1 MRTHAPGQLE
11 LFSDGARAIAA
22 AKTVT
27 RPLPDESRLQAKL
40 DDARQR
46 LRNLVIIGL
55 RPGLSEEMR
64 ASVRKVES
72 WTRAEVRVHFGMLEH
87 VRARRRGPG

>member
-1 MRTHAPGQLE
+1 MRAPAPQQLE
-11 LFSDGARAIAA
+11 LFADGPRAIAA

-27 RPLPDESRLQAKL
+27 RPLPDESRLQGKL

-46 LRNLVIIGL
+46 LRNLVIMGL
-55 RPGLSEEMR
+55 RPGLSEETR

-72 WTRAEVRVHFGMLEH
+72 WTRAEVKVHFRMRWNTFELGAA
-87 VRARRRGPG
+87 V

>member
-1 MRTHAPGQLE
+1 LPKLRAL
-11 LFSDGARAIAA
+11 SDGTRAVAA
-22 AKTVT
+22 AKSAT
-27 RPLPDESRLQAKL
+27 RPLRDESRLQAKL

-64 ASVRKVES
+64 ASVHY
-72 WTRAEVRVHFGMLEH
+72 A
-87 VRARRRGPG
+87 

>member
-1 MRTHAPGQLE
+1 VRKPQQLE
-11 LFSDGARAIAA
+11 LFTDGARAIAA
-22 AKTVT
+22 AKRVT
-27 RPLPDESRLQAKL
+27 RPLPDELGLQAKL

-72 WTRAEVRVHFGMLEH
+72 WTRAELKVHFRLLEN
-87 VRARRRGPG
+87 VRERRHGLE

>member
-1 MRTHAPGQLE
+1 MRAPAPQQLE
-11 LFSDGARAIAA
+11 LFTDGARAIAA

-27 RPLPDESRLQAKL
+27 RPLPDESRFQAKL

-72 WTRAEVRVHFGMLEH
+72 WTRSELKVHFRMLEH
-87 VRARRRGPG
+87 VRARRRGLR